1 MLGLEVADRAYIVLV
16 HPVLVLSQADIY
28 LGLVGYC
35 GLTVDAGCVGL
46 PAPLGPQRPA
56 DFSRLRSPALVTVGL
71 AIYRVIFDFVTAY
84 RVVGLVAAQA
94 SMVVRRAFTPPST
107 SLLLQAVPSL

>member
-1 MLGLEVADRAYIVLV
+1 MLGLEVAGRAYIVLV

-56 DFSRLRSPALVTVGL
+56 DCSRLRSPALVTVGL
-71 AIYRVIFDFVTAY
+71 AIYRVIFDFISY
-84 RVVGLVAAQA
+84 EYLI
-94 SMVVRRAFTPPST
+94 
-107 SLLLQAVPSL
+107 SLGYARQY